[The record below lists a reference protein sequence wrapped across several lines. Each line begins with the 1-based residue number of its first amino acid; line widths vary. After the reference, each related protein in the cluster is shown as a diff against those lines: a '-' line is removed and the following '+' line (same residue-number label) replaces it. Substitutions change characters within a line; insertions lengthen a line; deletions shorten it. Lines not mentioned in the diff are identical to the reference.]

1 VKTNLQTL
9 GFKLASTIFVISLGA
24 CEPLQITTST
34 QASGGGN
41 QGPQG
46 EQGPQG
52 NQGAQHGQN
61 QMPSGCTDVAL
72 ERVFAGTFRAL
83 EQARIRLSDLR
94 FQREREIASEMLLQN
109 IIFEREQ
116 ALRNVPQGG
125 GQGGAQGNSQQNS
138 NQSAAQQ
145 GGSGQQQAAGPE
157 IQEALRT
164 FVELLQNL
172 DQRIEELSRSPRE
185 GFVSLC
191 ERRMH

>member
-9 GFKLASTIFVISLGA
+9 GFKLASTIFVLGLGA

-34 QASGGGN
+34 QAAGGGN

-52 NQGAQHGQN
+52 NQGAQHDQN
-61 QMPSGCTDVAL
+61 QMPAGCTELAL

-83 EQARIRLSDLR
+83 EQAHIRLADLR
-94 FQREREIASEMLLQN
+94 FQREREIAAEMLLQN

-116 ALRNVPQGG
+116 ALRNVP
-125 GQGGAQGNSQQNS
+125 QGGAQGNSQQNS

-191 ERRMH
+191 ERRMR